1 MLALLASEVTSA
13 HKAIDFRFLFVYALS
28 MSGDVFAPAWV
39 VTCHGCGCVIVCRA
53 LDRQWEHSSP
63 ENVEPHPG
71 KAVVLT
77 CCCCWKTFR
86 YLPDHIYKDSPK
98 PSDDCPERR
107 QRGAIATG
115 RKKSD
120 GALLIA
126 ACIIA
131 AVRLNKHEIK
141 PSPALTAKVADSIKL
156 AEIIQ
161 ETLLK

>member
-1 MLALLASEVTSA
+1 
-13 HKAIDFRFLFVYALS
+13 

-39 VTCHGCGCVIVCRA
+39 VKCQGCTCVIVCRA
-53 LDRQWEHSSP
+53 LDRQLEHSSP
-63 ENVEPHPG
+63 ENVELHPA

-98 PSDDCPERR
+98 PSDNCPERR
-107 QRGAIATG
+107 RNGVIAAVQ
-115 RKKSD
+115 KKSD

-126 ACIIA
+126 ASILA
-131 AVRLNKHEIK
+131 AVRLNKYEIK

-161 ETLLK
+161 QALLK